1 MNRLTLLGI
10 ILLFSA
16 GVEAI
21 IAFTAVPEEVRIYV
35 YGSAGLTT
43 LLAIGLVLK
52 GLATPSH

>member
-16 GVEAI
+16 GVEAV
-21 IAFTAVPEEVRIYV
+21 IAFMFVPEEVRIYI
-35 YGSAGLTT
+35 YGSIGLTT
-43 LLAIGLVLK
+43 LLAIGLLLK